1 MCGKNVE
8 QPVTVEF
15 EPVESEYPITIP
27 FEAGVG
33 VEREIKLSDI
43 ADSVQYVP
51 LETNDKC
58 LIDFINSGK
67 VVKTGKYWFVSSNT
81 RLYQYT
87 TDGKFVRTSVRGWWS
102 RTIQLFPTDRCE
114 RGYGLIFMLTTSGK
128 INVYEME
135 TGKFLYD
142 IKIPDKETAQFAMLN
157 DTLVA
162 TFMLNSSGQQK
173 ERIYISSQKENI
185 LNTFYRS
192 TCLKSKAELGG

>member
-1 MCGKNVE
+1 MEYRKVFLLSVVVFLSACAGKNVE

-67 VVKTGKYWFVSSNT
+67 VVKTGKYWFVS
-81 RLYQYT
+81 
-87 TDGKFVRTSVRGWWS
+87 
-102 RTIQLFPTDRCE
+102 
-114 RGYGLIFMLTTSGK
+114 
-128 INVYEME
+128 
-135 TGKFLYD
+135 
-142 IKIPDKETAQFAMLN
+142 
-157 DTLVA
+157 
-162 TFMLNSSGQQK
+162 
-173 ERIYISSQKENI
+173 IS
-185 LNTFYRS
+185 
-192 TCLKSKAELGG
+192 